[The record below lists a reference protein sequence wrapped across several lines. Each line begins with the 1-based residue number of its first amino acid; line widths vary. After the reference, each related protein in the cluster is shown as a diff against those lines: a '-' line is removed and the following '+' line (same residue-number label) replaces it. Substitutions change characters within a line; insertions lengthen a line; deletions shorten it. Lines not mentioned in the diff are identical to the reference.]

1 MKILIDWLSVSFD
14 YDYVGELY
22 EILGLQEVTTQ
33 PMRNRYYQY
42 GDYFDGVLIAY
53 NKDEDGNVVNTFLD
67 VSGRGCRTIEQLS
80 DLTFDWFGFLN
91 SLDDRI
97 RSRSVHISR
106 IDVACDLED
115 DEIPFERFYKY
126 SYHEAYVCKSKV
138 LPKIVFKREEE
149 IYFGSSK
156 SDRLLRIYNKAMEQ
170 GLPDQYWMRMEF
182 QLRND
187 CAVSFYL
194 NWVLY
199 KDAGIGYLYRG
210 IMLDYL
216 RFVDPGKYDISK
228 MKEHSHMNRLPTA
241 KWWSDL
247 LGDAEKIKQVYLPGK
262 EYTLE
267 RLERY
272 AEGNIVSTLKTY
284 AIAHDGDLTKL
295 VKAVEGCRLNNKQR
309 MLLAQLE
316 SAKIQP
322 KETEY

>member
-1 MKILIDWLSVSFD
+1 
-14 YDYVGELY
+14 
-22 EILGLQEVTTQ
+22 
-33 PMRNRYYQY
+33 
-42 GDYFDGVLIAY
+42 
-53 NKDEDGNVVNTFLD
+53 
-67 VSGRGCRTIEQLS
+67 
-80 DLTFDWFGFLN
+80 
-91 SLDDRI
+91 
-97 RSRSVHISR
+97 
-106 IDVACDLED
+106 
-115 DEIPFERFYKY
+115 
-126 SYHEAYVCKSKV
+126 
-138 LPKIVFKREEE
+138 
-149 IYFGSSK
+149 
-156 SDRLLRIYNKAMEQ
+156 MEQ

-210 IMLDYL
+210 MMLDYL
-216 RFVDPGKYDISK
+216 RFVDPGKHDISK

>member
-80 DLTFDWFGFLN
+80 DLTFDWFGFLY
-91 SLDDRI
+91 SLDEKIKLRK
-97 RSRSVHISR
+97 VHISR

-115 DEIPFERFYKY
+115 YEIPFERFYKY

-210 IMLDYL
+210 MMLDYL
-216 RFVDPGKYDISK
+216 RFVDPGKLDIK
-228 MKEHSHMNRLPTA
+228 TVKLHNNVRRLPTA

>member
-1 MKILIDWLSVSFD
+1 M
-14 YDYVGELY
+14 
-22 EILGLQEVTTQ
+22 T
-33 PMRNRYYQY
+33 
-42 GDYFDGVLIAY
+42 
-53 NKDEDGNVVNTFLD
+53 
-67 VSGRGCRTIEQLS
+67 
-80 DLTFDWFGFLN
+80 
-91 SLDDRI
+91 
-97 RSRSVHISR
+97 
-106 IDVACDLED
+106 CDLED

-138 LPKIVFKREEE
+138 LPKIVLKREEE

-210 IMLDYL
+210 MMLDYL
-216 RFVDPGKYDISK
+216 RFVDPGKHDISK
-228 MKEHSHMNRLPTA
+228 IKEHRHMNWLPTA

>member
-210 IMLDYL
+210 MMLDYL
-216 RFVDPGKYDISK
+216 RFVDPGKHDISK
-228 MKEHSHMNRLPTA
+228 IKEHSHMNRLPTA